1 MLEVRN
7 SNRNSLVRIAS
18 QSTGESFVFDG
29 NSEETGNCVG
39 QTNDGHLLVVWGN
52 GGKWI
57 EAVSPEKF
65 GTIILDDEQM
75 NQPLEQLFTDENAVV
90 LVVNPFGGWFADKAS
105 GIIKRRKA
113 TKAFKKRLK
122 AESYLDKAKEAE
134 VSAIAAV
141 KKKPSGATAKKK
153 KFDVDF
159 WADDGFHQATITA
172 ANKTAAIKIAK
183 KGQKD
188 FNLSEIEEVEE
199 KETKGWW

>member
-57 EAVSPEKF
+57 EAISPEKF

-75 NQPLEQLFTDENAVV
+75 NQPLEQLFTDENEVV
-90 LVVNPFGGWFADKAS
+90 LVANPFGGWFADKAS

-122 AESYLDKAKEAE
+122 AESYLDSAREAE
-134 VSAIAAV
+134 ASAISAV
-141 KKKPSGATAKKK
+141 KKKTSRTAKMK
-153 KFDVDF
+153 KFDVNF
-159 WADDGFHQATITA
+159 YGDGELHQATITA
-172 ANKTAAIKIAK
+172 ANKTAALKIAK
-183 KGQKD
+183 KGQTNFLLD
-188 FNLSEIEEVEE
+188 SIEEVEE